1 MDVGLGVATEYSR
14 TARPARPAH
23 LACVSSTQSHCVSAT
38 ETLNYKEFAPSQ
50 NWANDWGPENDLL
63 KFRLRIE
70 ISG

>member
-1 MDVGLGVATEYSR
+1 MDGGLGVAPEYSR
-14 TARPARPAH
+14 TAAAARPAH
-23 LACVSSTQSHCVSAT
+23 LACVSSTQRHCVSAT

>member
-1 MDVGLGVATEYSR
+1 MRPSGVGVAREPPA
-14 TARPARPAH
+14 ARRPH
-23 LACVSSTQSHCVSAT
+23 LDCVSSTQRHCVSAT

-63 KFRLRIE
+63 KFGLRIE

>member
-1 MDVGLGVATEYSR
+1 MGEWMVGRVWLQNIRAPPAPPRTPGRCVFYTE
-14 TARPARPAH
+14 T
-23 LACVSSTQSHCVSAT
+23 LSAT

-63 KFRLRIE
+63 KCGLRIE